1 MEVRIIEKENG
12 NIALFTSEDVLLR
25 DTQDILDLMA
35 EVYYN
40 HGCEKIILM
49 KENVTEDFFEL
60 KNRLAGDIM
69 QKVINHG
76 MSLAIVGDFEPYASK
91 SLRSLIY
98 ESNQGNRIL
107 FKGSVEAAVSAF

>member
-1 MEVRIIEKENG
+1 MEVSVIEKENG
-12 NIALFTSEDVLLR
+12 NIALFTSEDILLR

-49 KENVTEDFFEL
+49 KKNVTEDFFEL

-76 MSLAIVGDFEPYASK
+76 MSMAIVGDFDQYDSK
-91 SLRSLIY
+91 SLKSLIY
-98 ESNQGNRIL
+98 ESNQGKRIL
-107 FKGSVEAAVSAF
+107 FKGTVEEAVSAF

>member
-1 MEVRIIEKENG
+1 MEVRIIEKEKG
-12 NIALFTSEDVLLR
+12 NIAVLTGEDILLR
-25 DTQDILDLMA
+25 NTQDILDLMA

-40 HGCEKIILM
+40 YGCERIILM

-69 QKVINHG
+69 QKVINYG
-76 MSLAIVGDFEPYASK
+76 MSMAIVGDFDPYDSR
-91 SLRSLIY
+91 SLKSLIY

-107 FKGSVEAAVSAF
+107 FKGSVEEAVSAF